1 MHYNQRVKNIDR
13 LFKKYPQAD
22 SNFRKACEFVKV
34 NHLDKYYLNV
44 EHGVNKNAETK
55 IKIKIKERA
64 LRPVYQQAKNLIWT
78 AKRARRI
85 LVGKY

>member
-1 MHYNQRVKNIDR
+1 MNYFQRVNNINR
-13 LFKKYPQAD
+13 ILAKYHDAD
-22 SNFRKACEFVKV
+22 PNFREACEFVKV

-78 AKRARRI
+78 AKRTRRI